1 MTKETTLIAAS
12 ALLFATFVVPRLI
25 SRWSLLARV
34 SWRVGALIG
43 LTILVRAILGSPL
56 APHYGAANAG
66 LRLWEQLVEIG
77 WWIVAAQGAIGLTR
91 LLIVF
96 ETKPRETRII
106 SDLLADLIYLVT
118 LLAIVNFVFKVP
130 IGGLLATSGVIAI
143 VLGLALQS
151 SLADVF
157 SGIAMRIERPYTVGD
172 LLWVEGGIEGNVI
185 QVNWRS
191 THIATMNKDVA
202 IVPNSVMAKARLIN
216 HSMPTTARGHS
227 ITVRLDASEPPARC
241 MAVLT
246 AAAKTCMLLMDEP
259 GPSIARTDLNGD
271 GATYDISFAVASSA
285 AIMDARSELLG
296 HVQNHLR
303 HAGISL
309 AVPSMAQVPPT
320 KIPGPAELLAGSDW
334 FGALSS
340 EDRALLAEHL
350 TEVFATP
357 GENLIRKD
365 EDPRALYIIASGA
378 VAFFNGPLADRPIVH
393 RMGPGGSIG
402 AIALITGSPYAVT
415 ATALTAVKAYRLDKE
430 AIRSDIELRPQLVSN
445 LEVIASHRE
454 HMQRGDMAAPESDRM
469 EPSYLFLAKLQNFLQ
484 KLSAAAAQEI
494 GGGTQI

>member
-1 MTKETTLIAAS
+1 MSNETSLIAAS
-12 ALLFATFVVPRLI
+12 VLLLATFVVPRLI
-25 SRWSLLARV
+25 SRWSLLARA

-43 LTILVRAILGSPL
+43 LTILVRALLGSPV
-56 APHYGAANAG
+56 APHYGAADAG
-66 LRLWEQLVEIG
+66 LRLWEQIVEIG

-106 SDLLADLIYLVT
+106 SDLLAGLIYLVT
-118 LLAIVNFVFKVP
+118 LLAIVNFVFQVP

-143 VLGLALQS
+143 VLGLALQN

-157 SGIAMRIERPYTVGD
+157 SGIAMRIERPYSVGD

-216 HSMPTTARGHS
+216 HSMPTTARGRS
-227 ITVRLDASEPPARC
+227 ITVKLDVNEPPARC

-259 GPSIARTDLNGD
+259 SPSVARTELNGD
-271 GATYDISFAVASSA
+271 GATYEIDFAVASSA

-296 HVQNHLR
+296 QVQNHLR

-309 AVPSMAQVPPT
+309 AVTGMAQVPRT
-320 KIPGPAELLAGSDW
+320 KIPGPAELLEGSDW
-334 FGALSS
+334 FGALSP

-350 TEVFATP
+350 TVVFAAP
-357 GENLIRKD
+357 GEQLIRKD
-365 EDPRALYIIASGA
+365 EDPRAMYIIASGA
-378 VAFFNGPLADRPIVH
+378 VAFSDGTPAGRRIVY

-402 AIALITGSPYAVT
+402 AIGLVTGSPYAVT
-415 ATALTAVKAYRLDKE
+415 ATALTPLKAYRLDKE
-430 AIRSDIELRPQLVSN
+430 AIRTAIELRPQLVSS
-445 LEVIASHRE
+445 LEVIASHRQD
-454 HMQRGDMAAPESDRM
+454 MQRGGVAAPESDRM
-469 EPSYLFLAKLQNFLQ
+469 EPSHLFLARLQDFLQ